1 MLYQFPEVKQLNSV
15 AYTISHYYYTGLVYD
30 RGDTQIIGGVISG
43 SPAGLSGIKKGDKIL
58 TINGRTLPSKITG
71 DETKNFAFGKSGNN
85 KRGTALNYMFVDYT
99 NNTPEI
105 NFEVERNGEKRT
117 IVVAPI
123 VRYIVL
129 TRTH

>member
-58 TINGRTLPSKITG
+58 TINGRTLPSKFSS

-85 KRGTALNYMFVDYT
+85 KRGSALNYMFVLDA
-99 NNTPEI
+99 NSIPNI
-105 NFEVERNGEKRT
+105 IFEVEQNGGKKT
-117 IVVAPI
+117 IEVTPI
-123 VRYIVL
+123 DRYVVL